1 MTRRELAARLAKKT
15 GLSAR
20 AAAEVLSALVDLV
33 VEELARAR
41 RLEWRRLG
49 TFAVRRYPARKIHV
63 PATGQTRELPARAG
77 VTFKP
82 SRLLLS
88 RLQTRRPQ
96 RGLPGASDRSRRLR
110 PAPPDPAARPAPR
123 RRRTAPR

>member
-1 MTRRELAARLAKKT
+1 VTRRELAARLAKKT

-20 AAAEVLSALVDLV
+20 TAAQVLATLVDLV
-33 VEELARAR
+33 VEELARAS

-49 TFAVRRYPARKIHV
+49 TFAMRRYPARKIHV
-63 PATGQTRELPARAG
+63 PATGQTRELPERAG

-96 RGLPGASDRSRRLR
+96 RALPGAIGRSRRVR
-110 PAPPDPAARPAPR
+110 PTPASPPPPMTR
-123 RRRTAPR
+123 RRLVRP